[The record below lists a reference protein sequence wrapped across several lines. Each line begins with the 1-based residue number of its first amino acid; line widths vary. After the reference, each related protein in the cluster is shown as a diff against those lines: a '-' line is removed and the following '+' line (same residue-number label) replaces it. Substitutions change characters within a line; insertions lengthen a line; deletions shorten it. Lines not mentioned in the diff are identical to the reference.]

1 MRVLT
6 DVAAI
11 DREFDYHVPAAWH
24 RDGRAARL
32 AVGTMVRVALQGRR
46 VGAWVT
52 ECDPAP
58 EVAPDNP
65 VSELADMPSGPPAT
79 VGGGRIRDDEPTP
92 LPGGRAD
99 TGHDSAPDLRLDLVF
114 EEQDEALRGAVAG
127 LSPPPDGGVEPG
139 SELRPLAK
147 LVGAGPSAEL
157 LELARWAAWRW
168 AGRRATFCGTASPP
182 RVVEAVP
189 ALPAA
194 PPAPLPDA
202 ALAAL
207 PDVAASEFWDAAFS
221 HPVSVVRIPPAG
233 DRGPLLAA
241 ALRRGNVLLVT
252 PHVADAAR
260 LAGWVRRRGVPVA
273 LLPDGWAQ
281 AAAGGVVVGT
291 RAAAFGPAAAL
302 GAVVVLDEHDEALVA
317 EDSPTWS
324 AREVA
329 AERARRAGV
338 PCVLV
343 SPIPTLEAQL
353 LASAEPLAPPRH
365 AEREGWPH
373 VEVIDQ
379 RDPEVGRHGLLTET
393 LATRL
398 RACGRAVCVLNRKG
412 RARLLAC
419 GGCGEL
425 VVCDSCGAAVGE
437 HAAETPADDTERI
450 ELACRRCGA
459 RRPRLCSGCGAAR
472 LRTLRPG
479 IAKVRRELEVL
490 LGEPVAELAGT
501 ARSGSDREV
510 PPENARVVIGT
521 EAALHRVPEADLVAF
536 LDFDQELSAPR
547 YRANE
552 QAMALLARAARLVG
566 PRSGGGRVLVQ
577 TRLVDHPVVQAART
591 ADPDLLSRHDRRQR
605 EQLGLPPFGALAEIA
620 GSAAPAFVERLGR
633 PAGLEVS
640 AVGEGRWVVR
650 AADRATL
657 LDALGAAERRPG
669 RLRLAVDP
677 LRL

>member
-11 DREFDYHVPAAWH
+11 DREFDYQVPAAWH

-58 EVAPDNP
+58 EVAPEP
-65 VSELADMPSGPPAT
+65 VPDAGGDPKLPLHLDLDYAGADPPGPPA
-79 VGGGRIRDDEPTP
+79 GIDP
-92 LPGGRAD
+92 
-99 TGHDSAPDLRLDLVF
+99 AP
-114 EEQDEALRGAVAG
+114 
-127 LSPPPDGGVEPG
+127 
-139 SELRPLAK
+139 ELRPLAK

-202 ALAAL
+202 A
-207 PDVAASEFWDAAFS
+207 ASEFWDAAFS

-241 ALRRGNVLLVT
+241 ALRRGDVLLVT

-273 LLPDGWAQ
+273 LLPDDWAQ

-329 AERARRAGV
+329 TERARRAGV

-353 LASAEPLAPPRH
+353 LASVEPLMPPRH

-373 VEVIDQ
+373 VEVVDQ
-379 RDPEVGRHGLLTET
+379 RDFEVGRHGLLTET

-437 HAAETPADDTERI
+437 HAAETPAGGTERI

-459 RRPRLCSGCGAAR
+459 RRPRLCTGCGATR

-479 IAKVRRELEVL
+479 IAKLRRELETL
-490 LGEPVAELAGT
+490 LGEPVAELAGNP
-501 ARSGSDREV
+501 RSGSDQAAS
-510 PPENARVVIGT
+510 PEHARVVIGT

-552 QAMALLARAARLVG
+552 QAMTLLARAARLVG
-566 PRSGGGRVLVQ
+566 PRSGGGRVVVQ

-657 LDALGAAERRPG
+657 LDALGAVERPPG